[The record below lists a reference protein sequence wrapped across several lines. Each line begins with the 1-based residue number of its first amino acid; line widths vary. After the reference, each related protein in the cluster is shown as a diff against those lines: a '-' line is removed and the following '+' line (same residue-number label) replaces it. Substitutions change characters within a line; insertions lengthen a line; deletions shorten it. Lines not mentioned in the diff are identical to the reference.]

1 MIEIAGLILYA
12 PKDIEDTLNINSRI
26 QARYRNKGL
35 LPFRKMGSSI
45 FYTQSD
51 IRDFLENT
59 KISSVAIKSVEKR
72 KDRSNE
78 DDECNSDKEIIS
90 KKASIVH
97 DENIKPASPQ
107 QDSYHDKSIISKAQE
122 NKSETKS
129 DTDTINRNLNS
140 DTTINPTNS
149 YLARGIDDIKS
160 SDTNKTASS
169 SMQQTLGHVV
179 FPSNDTQAIRLKEQ
193 PNSFKGLDD
202 AKLEIQY
209 KTYQQGSLNETQK

>member
-1 MIEIAGLILYA
+1 MIEIAGLILYT
-12 PKDIEDTLNINSRI
+12 PKDIEDALGINIRI

-78 DDECNSDKEIIS
+78 DDDCNGDKEIIS

-97 DENIKPASPQ
+97 DENIKPVSPQ
-107 QDSYHDKSIISKAQE
+107 QDSYHDKSIGKAQE
-122 NKSETKS
+122 NKSDTKS
-129 DTDTINRNLNS
+129 NTDTINLNLNS
-140 DTTINPTNS
+140 DTTINLNDS

-179 FPSNDTQAIRLKEQ
+179 FPRNDTQAIRLKEQ
-193 PNSFKGLDD
+193 PNSFKGLAD
-202 AKLEIQY
+202 AKL
-209 KTYQQGSLNETQK
+209 